1 MSTSL
6 PHSSSLAAS
15 NALAVD
21 ARSLNALKTAA
32 GENSPQ
38 AARETAK
45 QLESLFMREMIKSMR
60 EATMKSGLLDSAQ
73 GNLST
78 DCWISSSRWPWRAS
92 PAASPMPSASSWRAA
107 WGSTPPRTPKLPC
120 LPP

>member
-60 EATMKSGLLDSAQ
+60 EATMKSGLLEDSQ
-73 GNLST
+73 GNLIMGT
-78 DCWISSSRWPWRAS
+78 ISDGLIIYDPKTGK
-92 PAASPMPSASSWRAA
+92 SA
-107 WGSTPPRTPKLPC
+107 
-120 LPP
+120 